1 VQPSPPLPEWEY
13 VGATWPAA
21 RAGVTGWDHP
31 SVAAVMLNA
40 LPEFLR
46 VVGGSAPLGIFPLA
60 PHVRSESGHNI
71 SMTFGYVLARA
82 AHAKSALS
90 MLDWGGALG
99 HYALMAQ
106 YLLPEVAL
114 EVTIKERPELCRIG
128 ADLMPW
134 VKFETEDAACFAR
147 TYDLVMASTSLQYAE
162 DWRAMFGAL
171 AQAAQPFLFVTRLS
185 VVRGAPSFVVVQR
198 PYAYG
203 YQTDYLSWVINR
215 AELLDAAAA
224 AGLTL
229 EREFIAGDNTAYHG
243 APEASE
249 TAGFLFKKAL

>member
-1 VQPSPPLPEWEY
+1 MAADPQLPEWEY
-13 VGATWPAA
+13 VGPSWPAA

-31 SVAAVMLNA
+31 SVASVMLNA
-40 LPEFLR
+40 MPEFLR
-46 VVGGSAPLGIFPLA
+46 VVSGTAPLGIFPLA

-71 SMTFGYVLARA
+71 SMTFAYVLARA
-82 AHAKSALS
+82 AHAKTTLS

-114 EVTIKERPELCRIG
+114 DVTIKERPELCRVG

-134 VKFETEDAACFAR
+134 IRFETDDAACFAR
-147 TYDLVMASTSLQYAE
+147 AYDLVMASTSLQYAE
-162 DWRAMFGAL
+162 DWRATLAAL
-171 AQAAQPFLFVTRLS
+171 ARCAQRFVFVTRLS
-185 VVRGAPSFVVVQR
+185 VVRRAPSFVVIQR

-203 YQTDYLSWVINR
+203 YQTDYLSWVINH
-215 AELLDAAAA
+215 AELIDAATA

-229 EREFIAGDNTAYHG
+229 EREFIAGAPTAYQG

-249 TAGFLFKKAL
+249 TAGFLFRKSA

>member
-1 VQPSPPLPEWEY
+1 MSGAPLPEWEY
-13 VGATWPAA
+13 VGASWPAA

-40 LPEFLR
+40 MPEFLR
-46 VVGGSAPLGIFPLA
+46 VVGGTAPLGIFPLA

-114 EVTIKERPELCRIG
+114 EITIKDMPELCRVG
-128 ADLMPW
+128 RELLPW
-134 VKFETEDAACFAR
+134 VRFESDAAACFAR
-147 TYDLVMASTSLQYAE
+147 AYDLVIASASLPYSE
-162 DWRAMFGAL
+162 DWRQVLSGL
-171 AQAAQPFLFVTRLS
+171 ANAATRWLFVTRVS
-185 VVRGAPSFVVVQR
+185 VVRTVPSFVVLHR
-198 PYAYG
+198 SHALG
-203 YQTDYLSWVINR
+203 YQTEYPTW
-215 AELLDAAAA
+215 A
-224 AGLTL
+224 
-229 EREFIAGDNTAYHG
+229 F
-243 APEASE
+243 
-249 TAGFLFKKAL
+249 

>member
-1 VQPSPPLPEWEY
+1 MAADRQLPEWEH
-13 VGATWPAA
+13 VGPRWPVE

-31 SVAAVMLNA
+31 SVAAVMLDA
-40 LPEFLR
+40 MPTFLR
-46 VVGGSAPLGIFPLA
+46 VVGGTDPLGIFPLA
-60 PHVRSESGHNI
+60 PHLRSEGGHNI

-82 AHAKSALS
+82 AHAKSTLS

-114 EVTIKERPELCRIG
+114 EVTIKERPALCRVG

-134 VKFETEDAACFAR
+134 VRFESDDAACFAR
-147 TYDLVMASTSLQYAE
+147 RYDLVMASSSLQYAE
-162 DWRAMFGAL
+162 DWRVTLGAL
-171 AQAAQPFLFVTRLS
+171 ARCAQPFLFVTRLS
-185 VVRGAPSFVVVQR
+185 VVRRAPSFVVIQR

-203 YQTDYLSWVINR
+203 YQTEYLSWVINQ

-229 EREFIAGDNTAYHG
+229 EREFIAGGATAHHG
-243 APEASE
+243 APEVSE
-249 TAGFLFKKAL
+249 TSGFLFKASR